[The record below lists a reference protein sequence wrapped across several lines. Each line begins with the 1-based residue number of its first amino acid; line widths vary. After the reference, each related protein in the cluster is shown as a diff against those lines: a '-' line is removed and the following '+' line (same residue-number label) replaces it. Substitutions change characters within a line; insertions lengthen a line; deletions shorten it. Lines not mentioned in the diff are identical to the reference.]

1 MKETL
6 TVPLYTLLS
15 VTSSPSAGS
24 CENSTCG
31 VHSATSAGILRSLH
45 DSQLQGQG
53 QLRDGKQASK
63 QTNKLKVTRY
73 THTHARTHYARTH
86 ARMHMHTNTHTHTHT
101 PVLVSLLS
109 LLLKKCSCAR
119 RGSGSEDPRRVCR
132 LSHSVLHVQ
141 GGRSLLHL
149 CVLHWRTDVMRY
161 LLSLPY
167 LHYNAQDNVC
177 NSFLPSFGGLFPPF
191 LLACVTPFCFFVVF
205 LLLPSLFRSDLPSF
219 LPSFLP
225 SLLQLPAF

>member
-1 MKETL
+1 MI
-6 TVPLYTLLS
+6 
-15 VTSSPSAGS
+15 A
-24 CENSTCG
+24 NSKDKVSWG
-31 VHSATSAGILRSLH
+31 MAS
-45 DSQLQGQG
+45 
-53 QLRDGKQASK
+53 KQASK
-63 QTNKLKVTRY
+63 RINWKSQDTHTR
-73 THTHARTHYARTH
+73 THARTTHARTHACTCTQTH
-86 ARMHMHTNTHTHTHT
+86 THTHTHT

-219 LPSFLP
+219 LPSFRP
-225 SLLQLPAF
+225 CFSCQPFKKFFF